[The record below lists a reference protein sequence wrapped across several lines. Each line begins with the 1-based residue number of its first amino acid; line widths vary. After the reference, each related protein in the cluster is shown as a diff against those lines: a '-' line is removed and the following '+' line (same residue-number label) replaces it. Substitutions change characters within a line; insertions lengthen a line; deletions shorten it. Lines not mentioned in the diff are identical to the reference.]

1 LAQRS
6 PAIATPAVDLLATG
20 GLSILAMGAL
30 LAWAF
35 LFDGS
40 LDFVAGDWIV
50 LLILINSTHFMA
62 SYRLLYVGRDE
73 ILESR
78 WSAIYVPALLLAILA
93 WAALGSQREPIVENL
108 VLASSIY
115 LAWHYTGQAWGMVS
129 AFGRILDIDFTRTER
144 LCIRSGMRMLLV
156 LHVLFALSGRY
167 PPADWIAPKT
177 YVQLYGVVFQIVVA
191 LAVVSLLAGAFAY
204 HGARSR
210 AGHLPLR
217 VVSPWLALYLWYPF
231 WYFVPGGFLWVQLSH
246 ALQYLSFPLRVEVN
260 RYSREAQRSAA
271 QKRARVVWVYAGL
284 VAIGLVVLHGPPL
297 AAHAFGPGWYSN
309 DVARSLFT
317 AFAACVA
324 IHHYFIDGAVWKLRN
339 PKVRREL
346 LSHLE
351 SRAERST
358 GACVQSL
365 KPMPLP
371 GREGEGAGKSRP

>member
-1 LAQRS
+1 LAERS

-20 GLSILAMGAL
+20 GLSALAMGAL

-40 LDFVAGDWIV
+40 LDFVDGDWIV

-62 SYRLLYVGRDE
+62 SYRLLYVGRKE

-93 WAALGSQREPIVENL
+93 WAAFGDVRAPIVENL

-129 AFGRILDIDFTRTER
+129 AFGRILGIDFTRTER

-167 PPADWIAPKT
+167 PPADWIAPAT
-177 YVQLYGVVFQIVVA
+177 YLQIYGVVFQTVVG
-191 LAVVSLLAGAFAY
+191 LAVATLFAGAFAY
-204 HGARSR
+204 QSARAR

-217 VVSPWLALYLWYPF
+217 VVFPWLALYLWYPF

-246 ALQYLSFPLRVEVN
+246 ALQYLAFPLRVEVN
-260 RYSREAQRSAA
+260 RYSREKARTPA
-271 QKRARVVWVYAGL
+271 QKRARVAWVYAGL
-284 VAIGLVVLHGPPL
+284 VVVGLVFLHGPPL
-297 AAHAFGPGWYSN
+297 AAHAFGPGWYSG
-309 DVARSLFT
+309 DTARSLFT
-317 AFAACVA
+317 AFTACVA
-324 IHHYFIDGAVWKLRN
+324 IHHYFIDGAVWKLSN
-339 PKVRREL
+339 PQVRREL
-346 LSHLE
+346 LQHLD
-351 SRAERST
+351 
-358 GACVQSL
+358 
-365 KPMPLP
+365 
-371 GREGEGAGKSRP
+371 